1 METKD
6 TRVDNEEDL
15 PGRGLGIRGLGI
27 RGLGIGL
34 GIGAWGSGAWGSGQ
48 DGRADTPCA
57 NPLGIPSPS
66 EISPAFR
73 AGKESQ
79 LITLVCY

>member
-27 RGLGIGL
+27 
-34 GIGAWGSGAWGSGQ
+34 GAGWKSRHALCKPFRNPEPKRDFSRIQSREGKS
-48 DGRADTPCA
+48 AD
-57 NPLGIPSPS
+57 NPRLLLTVSYQT
-66 EISPAFR
+66 IS
-73 AGKESQ
+73 
-79 LITLVCY
+79 IVD